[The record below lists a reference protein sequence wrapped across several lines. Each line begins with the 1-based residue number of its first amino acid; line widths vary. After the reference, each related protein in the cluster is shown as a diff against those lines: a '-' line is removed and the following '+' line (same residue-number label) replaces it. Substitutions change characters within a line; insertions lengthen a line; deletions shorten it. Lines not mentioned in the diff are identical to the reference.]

1 MDHFR
6 NIQLDNE
13 LERKLKEVLN
23 VNMNEIQ
30 FKSEVNFIELTNL
43 ERIRRIFNLIKWDY
57 IVIR

>member
-1 MDHFR
+1 M
-6 NIQLDNE
+6 DNE

-43 ERIRRIFNLIKWDY
+43 ERIRRIFNLIKWKY
-57 IVIR
+57 IIIR

>member
-43 ERIRRIFNLIKWDY
+43 ERIGRLFNLIKWNY
-57 IVIR
+57 FIIR